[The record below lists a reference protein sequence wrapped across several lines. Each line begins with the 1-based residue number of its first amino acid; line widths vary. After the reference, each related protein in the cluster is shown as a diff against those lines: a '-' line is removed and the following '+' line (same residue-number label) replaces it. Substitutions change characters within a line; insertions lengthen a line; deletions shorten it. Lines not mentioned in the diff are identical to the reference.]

1 MGTRT
6 SELLVLVH
14 DLCRDPGVAA
24 AEEGRNRWPAIG
36 FKKVAAS
43 KQIVQVVSS
52 FLLDKPLGIQPILTM
67 RGHLS
72 AVGVALLE

>member
-24 AEEGRNRWPAIG
+24 AEEGKNRWPAIG
-36 FKKVAAS
+36 FKKIAAS
-43 KQIVQVVSS
+43 KQANHASG
-52 FLLDKPLGIQPILTM
+52 FHLPTRLT
-67 RGHLS
+67 R
-72 AVGVALLE
+72 